1 MVISV
6 TVTPMAADSMGL
18 RVFTEARAFTE
29 DPAFM
34 PSQERAP
41 VRSAA
46 LIMAAMSEASLPAG
60 RRVLEVAPMEVVST
74 GAEADAIGNQ
84 IYQAVEVIE
93 NLRME
98 GNTMLRRILILVQLE
113 SQKFFRFG
121 VSVLFALSLG
131 FSPAP
136 TFAQESGQRTFSS
149 AEDASRALFDA
160 MQAQDEQAPLSI
172 LGPAAKD
179 ILSSGD
185 PDEDLNSR
193 VGFVVKYQE
202 MHRFVTEANGSVSL
216 IVGAEN
222 WPFPI
227 PLVNNHGAWFFD
239 TAAGK
244 DEILFRRIGKNELA
258 AIDAI
263 RELGAAQNQYFAH
276 PPVNLPNQFAQKLVS
291 DEGRHNGL
299 YWHGASDEF
308 DSPINPLIAYARQN
322 LPTDQVGEHVPF
334 NGYMFRIL
342 TSQGPHAPG
351 GAKNYIVDGMMS
363 KGFAFVA
370 YPVEYRSSGVMTF
383 IVDASGTI
391 YEKDLGTDTTKLAR
405 AMTSFDPDSTWHKVE

>member
-1 MVISV
+1 MMFQTIS
-6 TVTPMAADSMGL
+6 
-18 RVFTEARAFTE
+18 
-29 DPAFM
+29 
-34 PSQERAP
+34 
-41 VRSAA
+41 
-46 LIMAAMSEASLPAG
+46 
-60 RRVLEVAPMEVVST
+60 
-74 GAEADAIGNQ
+74 N
-84 IYQAVEVIE
+84 
-93 NLRME
+93 
-98 GNTMLRRILILVQLE
+98 LVQGE
-113 SQKFFRFG
+113 RERFARFTAA
-121 VSVLFALSLG
+121 VLVALSLG
-131 FSPAP
+131 CSFAP
-136 TFAQESGQRTFSS
+136 LFAQQPEQRTFASP
-149 AEDASRALFDA
+149 EDAGSALFAA

-172 LGPAAKD
+172 LGQAGKD

-185 PDEDLNSR
+185 PQEDSDAR

-202 MHRFVTEANGSVSL
+202 MHRFVKEPNGTVSL

-227 PLVNNHGAWFFD
+227 PLVNKNDSWFFD
-239 TAAGK
+239 TPAGK

-258 AIDAI
+258 AMDAC

-276 PPVNLPNQFAQKLVS
+276 PPANLPNQFAQKLVS

-322 LPTDQVGEHVPF
+322 LPKDQVGEHVPF

-351 GAKNYIVDGMMS
+351 GAKNYIVDGLMTR
-363 KGFAFVA
+363 GFAFVA

-383 IVDASGTI
+383 IVSESGTI
-391 YEKDLGTDTTKLAR
+391 YEKNLGPDTTKLAQ
-405 AMTSFDPDSTWHKVE
+405 AMTVYDPDPTWHMAD